1 MDEKD
6 FDFELAREFNRYKN
20 AHMISICMSALVYD
34 LELKVQEGLNI
45 PSFLL
50 KDKIEQS
57 AMDIIRDSIREHK
70 FDELYEQSWNR
81 LQEVIPEQLR

>member
-1 MDEKD
+1 MADDLDLEKE
-6 FDFELAREFNRYKN
+6 FERYKN
-20 AHMISICMSALVYD
+20 THMISICMSALVYD
-34 LELKVQEGLNI
+34 LELKAQEGLHI
-45 PSFLL
+45 PTFLI

-57 AMDIIRDSIREHK
+57 AMNIIRDSVYEHK

>member
-1 MDEKD
+1 MADDLDLEKE
-6 FDFELAREFNRYKN
+6 FERYKN
-20 AHMISICMSALVYD
+20 AHMIAIVMSALVYD
-34 LELKVQEGLNI
+34 LELKAQEGLHI
-45 PSFLL
+45 PTFLI

-57 AMDIIRDSIREHK
+57 AMNIIRDSVYEHK

>member
-1 MDEKD
+1 MADDLKLEQE
-6 FDFELAREFNRYKN
+6 FERYKN

-34 LELKVQEGLNI
+34 LELEVQKGLNI

-50 KDKIEQS
+50 KDTIEKH
-57 AMDIIRDSIREHK
+57 AMEIIERSVRERK
-70 FDELYEQSWNR
+70 FNELYCASWDR

>member
-1 MDEKD
+1 MADDLSLEQ
-6 FDFELAREFNRYKN
+6 EFNRYKN

-34 LELKVQEGLNI
+34 LELEVQKGLNI

-57 AMDIIRDSIREHK
+57 AMEIIERSVRERK
-70 FDELYEQSWNR
+70 FDELYEQSWDR
-81 LQEVIPEQLR
+81 LQEVIPELLR

>member
-1 MDEKD
+1 MADDLELEKE
-6 FDFELAREFNRYKN
+6 FERYKN

-34 LELKVQEGLNI
+34 LELEVQKGLNI

-57 AMDIIRDSIREHK
+57 AMNIIRENVMQHK

-81 LQEVIPEQLR
+81 LQEVIPELLR